1 MTTSKH
7 FDFSHLT
14 IAERIRLAQ
23 ELLESVCPR
32 TEDHPLSDAE
42 RREIQRRWEAF
53 ESGRMT
59 AAPWDEV
66 RKRVFGQ

>member
-1 MTTSKH
+1 MTTDKH
-7 FDFSHLT
+7 VDYSHLT
-14 IAERIRLAQ
+14 VAERIRLAQ

-32 TEDHPLSDAE
+32 TEDLPLTESQ
-42 RREIQRRWEAF
+42 RREIERRWQAF
-53 ESGRMT
+53 EASRMP

>member
-1 MTTSKH
+1 MTTDKH

-14 IAERIRLAQ
+14 VAERIRLAQ

-32 TEDHPLSDAE
+32 TEDLPLTEAQ
-42 RREIQRRWEAF
+42 RREIERRWQAF
-53 ESGRMT
+53 EGGRMT
-59 AAPWDEV
+59 TAPWDEV

>member
-1 MTTSKH
+1 MTTSKL

-32 TEDHPLSDAE
+32 IEDRPLSEAE
-42 RREIQRRWEAF
+42 RREIERRWEAF
-53 ESGRMT
+53 DAGRMT
-59 AAPWDEV
+59 VTPWDEV